1 MSGTVLCADADRHLC
16 QILARALGADGV
28 RVVAAHDGEEALRVV
43 ERAAPGLAILE
54 LGLPGRDGLE
64 VLATIRS
71 RANGKPPIPALLL
84 AGGAPTAQQVER
96 AKKLRANAIL
106 VKPVA
111 LDAIAA
117 RISKLLPGPRG
128 PSAESER
135 GKASRAEP
143 LRGSLTELPFPA
155 LLHQAHGLRASG
167 VLRLEDRGK
176 RKDLELVDGRPASIR
191 SNLAAERLGEW
202 LLRTGRIRQP
212 VLQESIQRMRR
223 GEGLQGE
230 ILVAMQALS
239 EAELAEALP
248 AHADEKLFEIFEWP
262 RGRFELVLG
271 ARLERASALA
281 VARSPAD
288 VIRVGVHERFAIDR
302 IDEVLKAHA
311 GHLAFPGS
319 SPFYSFQEIELGSEE
334 QGLLGE
340 AAKGLSIRALLGRGE
355 RPRRAAYALLECG
368 LLELRDGASARTG
381 GPAPRVRLHPTVAP
395 ASRTRAAA
403 PPARPETPAPSSPP
417 AAERP
422 LAPEHVHYAADHEQ
436 RAALTALLVR
446 LRRPSPFE
454 KLGLF
459 PDASS
464 AEIRNAYT
472 ELAKRAHPDRFAG
485 ANEAVRGLAEEAF
498 REITR
503 AYELLSDP
511 QRLEIYRRDPLRDA
525 KDARAVEEAQRA
537 LSAEQEF
544 QQGEARLRVYDW
556 AGALARFERAV
567 ELYPD
572 EGEYLAYCGWAY
584 YLTHGHSPEVFRKA
598 FELVKRGAKLAPE
611 RDKPYLFL
619 GRLCQSAGRLELAER
634 MFAKAIERRPD
645 CTEALRELRLLAMRK
660 PKKGLVRR
668 LLRRE
673 RPE

>member
-1 MSGTVLCADADRHLC
+1 
-16 QILARALGADGV
+16 
-28 RVVAAHDGEEALRVV
+28 
-43 ERAAPGLAILE
+43 
-54 LGLPGRDGLE
+54 
-64 VLATIRS
+64 
-71 RANGKPPIPALLL
+71 
-84 AGGAPTAQQVER
+84 
-96 AKKLRANAIL
+96 
-106 VKPVA
+106 
-111 LDAIAA
+111 
-117 RISKLLPGPRG
+117 
-128 PSAESER
+128 
-135 GKASRAEP
+135 
-143 LRGSLTELPFPA
+143 
-155 LLHQAHGLRASG
+155 
-167 VLRLEDRGK
+167 
-176 RKDLELVDGRPASIR
+176 
-191 SNLAAERLGEW
+191 
-202 LLRTGRIRQP
+202 
-212 VLQESIQRMRR
+212 
-223 GEGLQGE
+223 
-230 ILVAMQALS
+230 
-239 EAELAEALP
+239 
-248 AHADEKLFEIFEWP
+248 
-262 RGRFELVLG
+262 
-271 ARLERASALA
+271 
-281 VARSPAD
+281 
-288 VIRVGVHERFAIDR
+288 
-302 IDEVLKAHA
+302 
-311 GHLAFPGS
+311 
-319 SPFYSFQEIELGSEE
+319 
-334 QGLLGE
+334 
-340 AAKGLSIRALLGRGE
+340 
-355 RPRRAAYALLECG
+355 
-368 LLELRDGASARTG
+368 
-381 GPAPRVRLHPTVAP
+381 
-395 ASRTRAAA
+395 
-403 PPARPETPAPSSPP
+403 
-417 AAERP
+417 
-422 LAPEHVHYAADHEQ
+422 VHYAADHEQ